1 MDKHKERIDKFCR
14 AYIIDL
20 NSRNAAISAGYS
32 EKTAGSQ
39 GSRLLKN
46 VKIKAQIEQLLHKQA
61 DKLDITAERVLAE
74 LAKMAFLDP
83 RKFFNEDG
91 SLKRVGELDDHTAA
105 SLAGIE
111 HEKLFEHFGKGQA
124 KEVGTTT
131 KIKIADKGINL
142 ERLGRHLK
150 LFTDKIEH
158 SGLEGLADKLHR
170 VRQRKNAG

>member
-1 MDKHKERIDKFCR
+1 MSKKHDKIEIFCR
-14 AYIIDL
+14 AYIIDQ
-20 NSRNAAISAGYS
+20 NATKAAIAAGYG
-32 EKTAGSQ
+32 EKSAYKAGY
-39 GSRLLKN
+39 RLSSN
-46 VKIKAQIEQLLHKQA
+46 VQVKARIAQLLQKQST
-61 DKLDITAERVLAE
+61 KLDITAERVLAE

-91 SLKRVGELDDHTAA
+91 SLKRVGELDDSTAA

-150 LFTDKIEH
+150 LFTDKVEH
-158 SGLEGLADKLHR
+158 SGLEGLADKLSGL
-170 VRQRKNAG
+170 RQRKAK

>member
-1 MDKHKERIDKFCR
+1 MKKLAHRIELFCR

-20 NSRNAAISAGYS
+20 NGTNAAIAAGWAPKSAVV
-32 EKTAGSQ
+32 TASK
-39 GSRLLKN
+39 LLRKPN
-46 VKIKAQIEQLLHKQA
+46 IQARIVELQKKQT

-83 RKFFNEDG
+83 RKFFNPDG
-91 SLKRVGELDDHTAA
+91 SLKKVVELDDQTAA

-124 KEVGTTT
+124 KETGTTT

-150 LFTDKIEH
+150 LFTDKVEH
-158 SGLEGLADKLHR
+158 SGLDGLADKLSR
-170 VRQRKNAG
+170 IRQRKNAS